1 MRRAAAG
8 FTLIELMVVMVLIGV
23 LVSMVHISLGDN
35 NSRNARQEADVLLGL
50 IHGLREK
57 AVLEGH
63 EYGLRLEPGAYQL
76 MRFEG
81 EQWQAVEPWVS
92 LPVGLVLALTLDGQD
107 QPLIAGSVTPQLLW
121 LSSDENTAFE
131 LHLDSPP
138 QRWRSIVSDGLAD
151 AVIDVPESRHER

>member
-57 AVLEGH
+57 AVLEGQ

-81 EQWQAVEPWVS
+81 EQWQAVEPRVS
-92 LPVGLVLALTLDGQD
+92 LPVGLVLTLKDGSIFD
-107 QPLIAGSVTPQLLW
+107 VIEVESKSSSTPK
-121 LSSDENTAFE
+121 A
-131 LHLDSPP
+131 
-138 QRWRSIVSDGLAD
+138 
-151 AVIDVPESRHER
+151 

>member
-81 EQWQAVEPWVS
+81 EQWQAVEPRVS

-151 AVIDVPESRHER
+151 AVIDVPEPRHES

>member
-35 NSRNARQEADVLLGL
+35 NARNARQEADVLLGL

-107 QPLIAGSVTPQLLW
+107 QPLTAGSVTPQLLW

-151 AVIDVPESRHER
+151 AVIDVPESRHES

>member
-35 NSRNARQEADVLLGL
+35 NARNARQEADVLLGL

-107 QPLIAGSVTPQLLW
+107 QPLTAGSVTPQLLW

-151 AVIDVPESRHER
+151 AVIDVPESRYES

>member
-81 EQWQAVEPWVS
+81 EQWQAVEPRVS

-107 QPLIAGSVTPQLLW
+107 QPLTAGSVTPQLLW

-138 QRWRSIVSDGLAD
+138 HRWRSIVSDGLAD
-151 AVIDVPESRHER
+151 AVIDVPESRHES

>member
-35 NSRNARQEADVLLGL
+35 NSRNARQEAVVLLGL

-92 LPVGLVLALTLDGQD
+92 LPVGLVLTLTLDGQD
-107 QPLIAGSVTPQLLW
+107 QPLTAGSVTPQLLW

-151 AVIDVPESRHER
+151 AVIDVPEPRHES

>member
-8 FTLIELMVVMVLIGV
+8 FTLIKLMVVMVLIGV

-81 EQWQAVEPWVS
+81 EQWQAVEPRVS

-151 AVIDVPESRHER
+151 AVIDVPESRHES

>member
-107 QPLIAGSVTPQLLW
+107 QPLTAGSVTPQLLW

-151 AVIDVPESRHER
+151 AVIDVPESRYES

>member
-151 AVIDVPESRHER
+151 AVIDVPESRHES